1 MLDTVQQFSVPFSS
15 DPHGHLRKPHSRPV
29 LLFTRLKQRLCSVV
43 GTHTWRRAQGSATN
57 HSRNLIGLFS
67 TSFFLNLT
75 NVGVTALLV
84 IAIPAS
90 LFASYLVGQSIMLL
104 SLSLADG
111 GLATA
116 ARIIASKERP
126 DGLLIAALQR
136 VLNRYTALLAGVA
149 FVVIAI
155 IIGVLSR
162 FNQTREVHVPSG
174 ALLIFA
180 GIGFIQ
186 ARQNLWL
193 GLIYS
198 GGQFRSYS
206 TAVLLPAVTRM
217 VCVSALIIP
226 RVNIALPMLIA
237 IDLCS
242 SLVGWLYSSLWLRRL
257 RRQASVSGSAGSVPA
272 LGQQVHRLLRSGM
285 LPTFLEAVALQSPVL
300 AGSAFGSGLSVAAF
314 GVFLRAVQVIKVVV
328 DPLIIYAER
337 RVRLALSAGRR
348 RAEAYF
354 FGVVGG
360 AYTLVASG
368 ILLVYIAASA
378 LFKHYALGHSAELA
392 ICLAFN
398 LVGFMYLCL
407 DSILLSRGYANFRL
421 TGTILQVTAMLLLVT
436 ILHPAS
442 LWQLVLLNG
451 IIAVPRF
458 AFYAYYY
465 LRRRSER
472 VAWTVLVQETTD
484 AVLPNE
490 RVR

>member
-1 MLDTVQQFSVPFSS
+1 M
-15 DPHGHLRKPHSRPV
+15 
-29 LLFTRLKQRLCSVV
+29 
-43 GTHTWRRAQGSATN
+43 
-57 HSRNLIGLFS
+57 
-67 TSFFLNLT
+67 
-75 NVGVTALLV
+75 TALLV

-90 LFASYLVGQSIMLL
+90 LFAKYLVGQSIMLL

-111 GLATA
+111 GLATV

-126 DGLLIAALQR
+126 DGVLIAALQR

-149 FVVIAI
+149 FLVITVI
-155 IIGVLSR
+155 ITVLSR
-162 FNQTREVHVPSG
+162 FNQTREVHVPTST
-174 ALLIFA
+174 LLIFA
-180 GIGFIQ
+180 AIGFIQ
-186 ARQNLWL
+186 ARQTLWA

-198 GGQFRSYS
+198 GGQFRAYS

-217 VCVSALIIP
+217 VCVSVLIGM

-242 SLVGWLYSSLWLRRL
+242 SLIAWLYSSLWLQRL
-257 RRQASVSGSAGSVPA
+257 RRKVSFRGSATSVPA
-272 LGQQVHRLLRSGM
+272 MGEQVHKILRSGM
-285 LPTFLEAVALQSPVL
+285 LPTFLEAVAVQSPVL

-314 GVFLRAVQVIKVVV
+314 GIFLRLVQVLKVVV

-337 RVRLALSAGRR
+337 RVRLASAAGRR

-360 AYTLVASG
+360 AYIVMASS

-378 LFKHYALGHSAELA
+378 LFKHYALGHSTELA
-392 ICLAFN
+392 VCLAFN

-421 TGTILQVTAMLLLVT
+421 IGTLLQVSAMLLLLT

-451 IIAVPRF
+451 MITVPRF
-458 AFYAYYY
+458 AFYAWFY
-465 LRRRSER
+465 LRRWSER
-472 VAWTVLVQETTD
+472 VVWTLWVQE
-484 AVLPNE
+484 APVLPND
-490 RVR
+490 RLR

>member
-1 MLDTVQQFSVPFSS
+1 
-15 DPHGHLRKPHSRPV
+15 V
-29 LLFTRLKQRLCSVV
+29 LILTRLKQISCAAGAAS
-43 GTHTWRRAQGSATN
+43 TWRRAQGYARS
-57 HSRNLIGLFS
+57 HSRNVIGLFS

-136 VLNRYTALLAGVA
+136 VLNRYAALLAGVA
-149 FVVIAI
+149 FIVIAV
-155 IIGVLSR
+155 IIGALSR
-162 FNQTREVHVPSG
+162 FNQTGEVHVPSG

-180 GIGFIQ
+180 AIGFIQ
-186 ARQNLWL
+186 ARQNLFA

-198 GGQFRSYS
+198 GGQFGPYS
-206 TAVLLPAVTRM
+206 TAVLLPAITRM
-217 VCVSALIIP
+217 LCVSALVI
-226 RVNIALPMLIA
+226 RRANIALPMLIA

-242 SLVGWLYSSLWLRRL
+242 SLVGWLYSSVWLRRL
-257 RRQASVSGSAGSVPA
+257 RRDVRVGGSAASVPI
-272 LGQQVHRLLRSGM
+272 LGQQVHKLLRSGM
-285 LPTFLEAVALQSPVL
+285 LPTFLEAVAIQSPVL
-300 AGSAFGSGLSVAAF
+300 AGSAFGSGTSVAAF
-314 GVFLRAVQVIKVVV
+314 GVFLRALQAVKVVV
-328 DPLIIYAER
+328 DPLITYAER
-337 RVRLALSAGRR
+337 RVRLASATGRR

-360 AYTLVASG
+360 AYILVASG

-392 ICLAFN
+392 FCLAAN

-451 IIAVPRF
+451 LITVPRF
-458 AFYAYYY
+458 AFYVYFY
-465 LRRRSER
+465 LQRRSER
-472 VAWTVLVQETTD
+472 VSLNVWVQETAD

>member
-1 MLDTVQQFSVPFSS
+1 MSPLWS
-15 DPHGHLRKPHSRPV
+15 DSQGRLGRSHSRPV
-29 LLFTRLKQRLCSVV
+29 LMLARLKQILRK
-43 GTHTWRRAQGSATN
+43 THTWRRTQGFAVN

-75 NVGVTALLV
+75 NFGVSALLI

-90 LFASYLVGQSIMLL
+90 LFANYLVGQSIMLL
-104 SLSLADG
+104 ATCLADG

-136 VLNRYTALLAGVA
+136 VLNRYAALLAGVG
-149 FVVIAI
+149 FIVIAVI
-155 IIGVLSR
+155 IAALSR
-162 FNQTREVHVPSG
+162 FDQAREVHVPSG
-174 ALLIFA
+174 VLLIFVA
-180 GIGFIQ
+180 IGFVQ
-186 ARQNLWL
+186 ARQNLCA

-198 GGQFRSYS
+198 GGQFRPYS

-217 VCVSALIIP
+217 VCLSVLIAT

-237 IDLCS
+237 NDLCS

-257 RRQASVSGSAGSVPA
+257 RRDVSARGSAGSVPI
-272 LGQQVHRLLRSGM
+272 LGQQVHRMLRSGM
-285 LPTFLEAVALQSPVL
+285 LPTFLDAVAVQSPVL
-300 AGSAFGSGLSVAAF
+300 AGSAFGSGASVAAF
-314 GVFLRAVQVIKVVV
+314 GVFLRAIQVIKVVI
-328 DPLIIYAER
+328 DPLITYAER
-337 RVRLALSAGRR
+337 RVRLASLAERR

-354 FGVVGG
+354 FGFVGG
-360 AYTLVASG
+360 AYILVASG

-392 ICLAFN
+392 FCLAST
-398 LVGFMYLCL
+398 LVAFMYVCF
-407 DSILLSRGYANFRL
+407 DSILLSRGYAKFRL
-421 TGTILQVTAMLLLVT
+421 TGTILQVTAMLIFVT

-451 IIAVPRF
+451 MIAFPRF
-458 AFYAYYY
+458 AFYAYFY

-472 VAWTVLVQETTD
+472 VTWTVWVQETED

-490 RVR
+490 RLR

>member
-1 MLDTVQQFSVPFSS
+1 M
-15 DPHGHLRKPHSRPV
+15 G
-29 LLFTRLKQRLCSVV
+29 
-43 GTHTWRRAQGSATN
+43 

-75 NVGVTALLV
+75 NFGVSAILITT
-84 IAIPAS
+84 IPAS

-104 SLSLADG
+104 STCLTDG

-126 DGLLIAALQR
+126 DGVLIVALQR
-136 VLNRYTALLAGVA
+136 VLNRYAVVLAGVA
-149 FVVIAI
+149 FIVIAV

-174 ALLIFA
+174 ALLVFA
-180 GIGFIQ
+180 AIGFVQ
-186 ARQNLWL
+186 ARQNVCA
-193 GLIYS
+193 GLIYA
-198 GGQFRSYS
+198 GGQFRPYS
-206 TAVLLPAVTRM
+206 IAVLLPSVTRM
-217 VCVSALIIP
+217 VCVLALITT

-237 IDLCS
+237 NDLCS

-257 RRQASVSGSAGSVPA
+257 RREVSIRGSAGSVPI
-272 LGQQVHRLLRSGM
+272 LGQQVHRMLRSGM
-285 LPTFLEAVALQSPVL
+285 LPAFLEAVALQSPVL
-300 AGSAFGSGLSVAAF
+300 AGSAFGSGVSVAAF
-314 GVFLRAVQVIKVVV
+314 GVFLRMIQVIKIVV
-328 DPLIIYAER
+328 DPLITYAER
-337 RVRLALSAGRR
+337 RVRLSAPAQRQ
-348 RAEAYF
+348 RAEGYF

-360 AYTLVASG
+360 AYIVVASS

-392 ICLAFN
+392 FCLASN
-398 LVGFMYLCL
+398 LVAFMYLCL

-421 TGTILQVTAMLLLVT
+421 TGTILQVTAMLLFVA

-451 IIAVPRF
+451 TIAVPRV
-458 AFYAYYY
+458 AFYACFY
-465 LRRRSER
+465 LRRRPEP
-472 VAWTVLVQETTD
+472 VAWTLWVQETGD

-490 RVR
+490 RLR